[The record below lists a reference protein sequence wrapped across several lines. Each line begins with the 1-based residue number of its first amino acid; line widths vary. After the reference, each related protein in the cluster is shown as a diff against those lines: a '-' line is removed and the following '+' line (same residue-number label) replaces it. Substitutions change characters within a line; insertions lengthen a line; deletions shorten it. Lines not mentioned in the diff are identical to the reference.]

1 MYDEKLAFYYDMMYA
16 GKDYQKEAQ
25 FVGDLLAE
33 GGTVTKLLDVGC
45 GTAEHLRFM
54 ALADRSLHIVGVD
67 HSLPMII
74 CAQEK
79 EELSLQTTF
88 IHGDV
93 ADVEGFD
100 FDGAISMFN
109 VVNHIDTLFEL
120 QKFFTNIRQK
130 IKFGSRFVFDCWNG
144 VAATRS
150 SPRKD
155 ARIKALT
162 AGKQIVVEYK
172 PDIDLMNSTVNM
184 LNQARVIDM
193 KGNVLDEFNY
203 ELLHTLWTPKVLS
216 EALNLSGFNV
226 VGIYK
231 GSYEGKA
238 NAGPDDYKIIFAS
251 EAV

>member
-1 MYDEKLAFYYDMMYA
+1 MYDEKLAFYYDMIYA
-16 GKDYQKEAQ
+16 SKGYQKEAR

-54 ALADRSLHIVGVD
+54 AQTDRSLHIVGVD

-74 CAQEK
+74 CARGK
-79 EELSLQTTF
+79 EDLSLQATF

-93 ADVEGFD
+93 ADVEEVD

-130 IKFGSRFVFDCWNG
+130 VKLGSRFVFDCWNG
-144 VAATRS
+144 IAATRS
-150 SPRKD
+150 SPRRD
-155 ARIKALT
+155 ARIKALS

-172 PDIDLMNSTVNM
+172 PDIDLLNSTVNM
-184 LNQARVIDM
+184 LNQVRVVDIE
-193 KGNVLDEFNY
+193 GNELDEFNY

-216 EALNLSGFNV
+216 EVLSLSGFNV
-226 VGIYK
+226 VGVYK
-231 GSYEGKA
+231 GAYESKA
-238 NAGPDDYKIIFAS
+238 LAGPDDYKIIFAT